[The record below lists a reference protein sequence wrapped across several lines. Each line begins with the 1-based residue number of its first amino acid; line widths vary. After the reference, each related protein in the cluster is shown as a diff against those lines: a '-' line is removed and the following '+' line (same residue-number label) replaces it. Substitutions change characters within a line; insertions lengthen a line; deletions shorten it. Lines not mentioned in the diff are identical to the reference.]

1 MTPDLKAILLNAI
14 QQAASDNAE
23 LLGFVLGVRVLIFTF
38 EKIKQHIQLQ
48 TYYAENDIDERMRK

>member
-23 LLGFVLGVRVLIFTF
+23 LLGLVLGVRVLIFTF